1 MEKTVIKE
9 KEKVELKSP
18 ILIEGFPGL
27 GEVGRIAVRFLTKQL
42 KTKKLALLYSPHFPY
57 YVIVDR
63 KGGARLLRGQFYF
76 WENRKGGRDIITL
89 TGDSQAQT
97 VQGQYEV
104 ASSILDYAIKKG
116 VNVLITLGGYKGDGE
131 NMPSV
136 MAVSAD
142 SDLIKAAEKAGAA
155 LGSEGNPIVGMA
167 GVLIGIA
174 RFKGLP
180 ALCLLGKTDGYFPDP
195 KAAKSV
201 LHILTK
207 MLGLDIDLKGLDKEI
222 ERTNKILEKMQSI
235 EDQRKRFTRT
245 IRKEEAEK
253 ITYIS

>member
-1 MEKTVIKE
+1 MIKE

-42 KTKKLALLYSPHFPY
+42 KAKKLALLYSPYFPY
-57 YVIVDR
+57 YVIVDK
-63 KGGARLLRGQFYF
+63 KGSARLLRGQFYF

-104 ASSILDYAIKKG
+104 ASSILDYAKKKG
-116 VNVLITLGGYKGDGE
+116 VSLLITLGGYKSNGKE
-131 NMPSV
+131 TPAV
-136 MAVSAD
+136 IAVSTD
-142 SDLIKAAEKAGAA
+142 SKLIEVAEKAGAT
-155 LGSEGNPIVGMA
+155 LSSEGNPIVGMA
-167 GVLIGIA
+167 GILIGIA
-174 RFKGLP
+174 KFKELP

-195 KAAKSV
+195 KAAKNV
-201 LHILTK
+201 LQVLIK
-207 MLGLDIDLKGLDKEI
+207 MLDLDIDLKGLDKEI
-222 ERTNKILEKMQSI
+222 ERANRILEKMRSI
-235 EDQRKRFTRT
+235 DDQRRKITRS
-245 IRKEEAEK
+245 IREEEAGK